1 MRRFICFVLLLLGAQ
16 LALAADHEDKPEAGL
31 NEHTLKGLKWRSIGP
46 AFMSGRIADIAIDP
60 NDRSTW
66 YVAVGSGGV
75 WKTVNAGTTWQPIF
89 EDQASYSI
97 GSVTI
102 DPNDSQTIWVGSGEN
117 ISGRHVGFGDGIYL
131 SHDGGDSWENKG
143 LAQSDH
149 IGNIVVDPRDS
160 DVIFVAAQGP
170 LWSPGGDRGVY
181 RSTDGGD
188 SWENIL
194 SAGKYTGA
202 GEVHMDPSNPDV
214 LYATLWQR
222 HRTVAALMDG
232 GPETAIY
239 KSTDGGDNWRKLS
252 KGLPTEN
259 MGKIGLAISPQNPDV
274 VYAAIELTRRKGG
287 FYRSEDGGGTWEKRS
302 DFVASGTGPHYYQE
316 IFASPHQFDRIYHMD
331 VYLHISEDGGKNF
344 VKTRRRGK
352 HVDHH
357 AMAFVAD
364 DPDYLM
370 TGNDGGIYESF
381 DLGKT
386 WRFVSNMPITQF
398 YKVSVDNDE
407 PFYNVYGGTQDNN
420 TQGGP
425 SRTMNVSGIT
435 NADWTVVLGGDGHQ
449 PAADPDNPDIVYAQ
463 WQQGNFTR
471 WDRRTGEA
479 IYIQPQPGPGEPP
492 ERYNWDAPIVI
503 SAHDSKRLYVAS
515 QRVWRS
521 DDRGDSWTAIS
532 DDLTRDQER
541 LALPIMGRRQ
551 SWDNPWDLYAMGKY
565 NTIANIAE
573 SPLDEH
579 LLYAGTDDG
588 LIHVTTDGG
597 QTWRSAGRL
606 PGVADYYYVND
617 IRADLHDADT
627 VYVAVD
633 NHKAGD
639 YRPYIFKSTDRGR
652 RWRAINSGIPDRHL
666 VWRLV
671 QDHVEPNLMFA
682 GTEFGVFATVDGG
695 GNWVKLSGG
704 APNIP
709 FRDLVIQRREN
720 DLVGATFGRSFYILD
735 DYTALREIDAASL
748 RNEMMFFPVRET
760 DWYVERR
767 PLGCGVPGCIASSGH
782 NFYVADN
789 PPYGAMFTYYLPDA
803 IRSQADARKEQEKER
818 NKAGDDIA
826 FPGWDRVIAE
836 SREDQPA
843 MVLTIRDT
851 GGNVI
856 SHVEGPVEAGF
867 HRVAWNLRYPS
878 PNAWTANPDPEPWEP
893 PGGTLVAPGT
903 YTAELSRRVDGKLES
918 TGQSQRFEVVSVR
931 DPVLKG
937 ISQDQ
942 RVSYLREID
951 ALEREVRSAS
961 ASLSELIKEADAM
974 KQMIDTSTASP
985 ALYERTNE
993 LQQRAQAI
1001 RDDLSGNEIR
1011 GYMND
1016 PGDTSIMRRLYVAGW
1031 GDRSQA
1037 FGPTAMQ
1044 RENLEMAR
1052 ADYRR
1057 AREQLQQL
1065 FHSDLPA
1072 LHAALDAAGVPWT
1085 PGRNIPQ

>member
-449 PAADPDNPDIVYAQ
+449 PAADPDNPD
-463 WQQGNFTR
+463 
-471 WDRRTGEA
+471 
-479 IYIQPQPGPGEPP
+479 
-492 ERYNWDAPIVI
+492 
-503 SAHDSKRLYVAS
+503 
-515 QRVWRS
+515 
-521 DDRGDSWTAIS
+521 
-532 DDLTRDQER
+532 
-541 LALPIMGRRQ
+541 
-551 SWDNPWDLYAMGKY
+551 
-565 NTIANIAE
+565 
-573 SPLDEH
+573 
-579 LLYAGTDDG
+579 
-588 LIHVTTDGG
+588 
-597 QTWRSAGRL
+597 
-606 PGVADYYYVND
+606 
-617 IRADLHDADT
+617 
-627 VYVAVD
+627 
-633 NHKAGD
+633 
-639 YRPYIFKSTDRGR
+639 
-652 RWRAINSGIPDRHL
+652 
-666 VWRLV
+666 
-671 QDHVEPNLMFA
+671 
-682 GTEFGVFATVDGG
+682 
-695 GNWVKLSGG
+695 
-704 APNIP
+704 
-709 FRDLVIQRREN
+709 
-720 DLVGATFGRSFYILD
+720 
-735 DYTALREIDAASL
+735 
-748 RNEMMFFPVRET
+748 
-760 DWYVERR
+760 
-767 PLGCGVPGCIASSGH
+767 
-782 NFYVADN
+782 
-789 PPYGAMFTYYLPDA
+789 
-803 IRSQADARKEQEKER
+803 
-818 NKAGDDIA
+818 
-826 FPGWDRVIAE
+826 
-836 SREDQPA
+836 
-843 MVLTIRDT
+843 
-851 GGNVI
+851 
-856 SHVEGPVEAGF
+856 
-867 HRVAWNLRYPS
+867 
-878 PNAWTANPDPEPWEP
+878 
-893 PGGTLVAPGT
+893 
-903 YTAELSRRVDGKLES
+903 
-918 TGQSQRFEVVSVR
+918 
-931 DPVLKG
+931 
-937 ISQDQ
+937 
-942 RVSYLREID
+942 
-951 ALEREVRSAS
+951 
-961 ASLSELIKEADAM
+961 
-974 KQMIDTSTASP
+974 
-985 ALYERTNE
+985 
-993 LQQRAQAI
+993 
-1001 RDDLSGNEIR
+1001 
-1011 GYMND
+1011 
-1016 PGDTSIMRRLYVAGW
+1016 
-1031 GDRSQA
+1031 
-1037 FGPTAMQ
+1037 
-1044 RENLEMAR
+1044 
-1052 ADYRR
+1052 
-1057 AREQLQQL
+1057 
-1065 FHSDLPA
+1065 
-1072 LHAALDAAGVPWT
+1072 
-1085 PGRNIPQ
+1085 